1 MHNAFSAIL
10 GLIAPICLA
19 ATISNAAAA
28 PPAKAAEDRYIAARD
43 AAIEQISAIYD
54 AGNVDEAARKAEEA
68 ASADLAAQMRVILSE
83 AARAGYGPAK
93 LHIDTFNKG
102 DEGFGMLDGLRFDAT
117 LGKNGEKAGQ
127 DGADGKY
134 VEPKAHI
141 IVTTQTLFERWLR
154 AHKDWWGKDIK
165 NVPQQIGAAV
175 KDESFYTQA
184 VSSGSAV
191 VNFNS
196 LPIARPAGASFVYGM
211 LAGRTQSDIPN
222 AADNVFVSAI
232 ANGKVYIAY
241 GSIDPKVQVP
251 ACIAIRASYDK
262 KAEQAEDDLRFEK
275 IGRRAYDKLGNL
287 RQKGEDAYKR
297 CFTQNAPKQPSFAQ
311 ATRQAESLLSA
322 ALNRH

>member
-1 MHNAFSAIL
+1 MHNVFSAIL
-10 GLIAPICLA
+10 GPIVLVCLA
-19 ATISNAAAA
+19 ATISHATAA
-28 PPAKAAEDRYIAARD
+28 PAAKAAEDRYIAARD
-43 AAIEQISAIYD
+43 AAIEKISAIYD
-54 AGNVDEAARKAEEA
+54 AGNADDAARKAEEA
-68 ASADLAAQMRVILSE
+68 ASADLAAQMRAILNE
-83 AARAGYGPAK
+83 AAREGFGPAK

-134 VEPKAHI
+134 VAPRAHI
-141 IVTTQTLFERWLR
+141 IVTTQALFERWLR

-165 NVPQQIGAAV
+165 NVPQQIGVAL

-184 VSSGSAV
+184 VSSGAAV

-196 LPIARPAGASFVYGM
+196 LPIAKPAGATFVHGM

-222 AADNVFVSAI
+222 AADTVFVSAI
-232 ANGKVYIAY
+232 VNGKMYVAY

-251 ACIAIRASYDK
+251 TCIAIRTSYDK

-275 IGRRAYDKLGNL
+275 IDRKTYDRLGNL
-287 RQKGEDAYKR
+287 RQKGEDEYKR
-297 CFTQNAPKQPSFAQ
+297 CFAQNAPKQPSFTE
-311 ATRQAESLLSA
+311 ATRQAQSLLSS
-322 ALNRH
+322 ALNKR

>member
-165 NVPQQIGAAV
+165 NVPQQIGAAL

>member
-1 MHNAFSAIL
+1 MHHTFSAIF
-10 GLIAPICLA
+10 GLIIPVCLA
-19 ATISNAAAA
+19 ATISNAVAA

-43 AAIEQISAIYD
+43 AAIEKVSAIYD
-54 AGNVDEAARKAEEA
+54 AGNADDAARKAEEA
-68 ASADLAAQMRVILSE
+68 ASADLAAQMRAVLNESGRE
-83 AARAGYGPAK
+83 GFGPAK

-102 DEGFGMLDGLRFDAT
+102 DEGFCMLDGLRFDAA
-117 LGKNGEKAGQ
+117 LGKNGEKAGP

-165 NVPQQIGAAV
+165 SVPQQIGAAL
-175 KDESFYTQA
+175 KDESFYTKA

-196 LPIARPAGASFVYGM
+196 LPIAKPVGTSFAYAM
-211 LAGRTQSDIPN
+211 LAGQTQSDIPN

-275 IGRRAYDKLGNL
+275 IDRKAYDKLGNL
-287 RQKGEDAYKR
+287 RQKGEDEYKR
-297 CFTQNAPKQPSFAQ
+297 CFTERAPKQASFAE
-311 ATRQAESLLSA
+311 ATRQAERLLSA
-322 ALNRH
+322 ALNTR

>member
-43 AAIEQISAIYD
+43 AAIEQISAIYH

-165 NVPQQIGAAV
+165 NVPQQIGAAL

>member
-10 GLIAPICLA
+10 GLMAPLCLA
-19 ATISNAAAA
+19 ATISNATAA
-28 PPAKAAEDRYIAARD
+28 PAAQEAEDRYIATRD
-43 AAIEQISAIYD
+43 AAIEKISAIYD
-54 AGNVDEAARKAEEA
+54 AGNADDAARKAEET
-68 ASADLAAQMRVILSE
+68 ASADLAAQMRAILNE
-83 AARAGYGPAK
+83 AARAGFGPAR

-102 DEGFGMLDGLRFDAT
+102 DEGFGMLDGLRFET
-117 LGKNGEKAGQ
+117 VVGKNGEKAGQ

-134 VEPKAHI
+134 VAPKAHI

-165 NVPQQIGAAV
+165 NVPQQIGAAL

-196 LPIARPAGASFVYGM
+196 LPIAKPAGAAFVHGM

-222 AADNVFVSAI
+222 AADTVFVSAI
-232 ANGKVYIAY
+232 VNGKVYVAY

-275 IGRRAYDKLGNL
+275 IDRKAYDKLGNL
-287 RQKGEDAYKR
+287 RQKGEDEYKR
-297 CFTQNAPKQPSFAQ
+297 CFTQNAPKQPSFAE
-311 ATRQAESLLSA
+311 ATRQAQSLLSS
-322 ALNRH
+322 ALNKR

>member
-10 GLIAPICLA
+10 GLIVPVCLA
-19 ATISNAAAA
+19 ATISNAVAA
-28 PPAKAAEDRYIAARD
+28 PPAKAEDRYIAARD
-43 AAIEQISAIYD
+43 AAIEKISAIYD
-54 AGNVDEAARKAEEA
+54 AGNADDAARKAEEA
-68 ASADLAAQMRVILSE
+68 ASADLAAQMRAILNES
-83 AARAGYGPAK
+83 AREGFGPAK
-93 LHIDTFNKG
+93 LHSDTFNKG

-117 LGKNGEKAGQ
+117 LGKNGQKAGQ
-127 DGADGKY
+127 DGADGKH

-165 NVPQQIGAAV
+165 NVPQQIGAAL

-196 LPIARPAGASFVYGM
+196 LPIAKPAGATFAYGM

-222 AADNVFVSAI
+222 AADTVFVSAI
-232 ANGKVYIAY
+232 ANGKVYVAY
-241 GSIDPKVQVP
+241 GSIDPKVQIP
-251 ACIAIRASYDK
+251 ACIAIRASFNK

-275 IGRRAYDKLGNL
+275 IDRKTYDKLGNL
-287 RQKGEDAYKR
+287 RQKGEDEYKR
-297 CFTQNAPKQPSFAQ
+297 CFTERAPKQASFAE
-311 ATRQAESLLSA
+311 ATRQAQQLLSA
-322 ALNRH
+322 ALNTR

>member
-1 MHNAFSAIL
+1 MHTAVSAIL
-10 GLIAPICLA
+10 GLIAPVCLA
-19 ATISNAAAA
+19 ATISNATAA

-43 AAIEQISAIYD
+43 AAIEKISAIYD
-54 AGNVDEAARKAEEA
+54 AGNADDAARKAEEA
-68 ASADLAAQMRVILSE
+68 ASADLAAQMRAILNE
-83 AARAGYGPAK
+83 AAREGFGPAK
-93 LHIDTFNKG
+93 LHIDTFYKG
-102 DEGFGMLDGLRFDAT
+102 DEGFGMLDGLRFDAL

-165 NVPQQIGAAV
+165 NVPQQIGAAL

-184 VSSGSAV
+184 VSSGAAV

-196 LPIARPAGASFVYGM
+196 LPIAKPADASFANAM

-241 GSIDPKVQVP
+241 GSIDPKVQIP
-251 ACIAIRASYDK
+251 ACIAIRAGYDK

-275 IGRRAYDKLGNL
+275 IDRKAYDKLGNL
-287 RQKGEDAYKR
+287 RQKGEDEYKR
-297 CFTQNAPKQPSFAQ
+297 CFTQNAPKQASFAE
-311 ATRQAESLLSA
+311 ATRQAQKLLSA
-322 ALNRH
+322 VTRR

>member
-165 NVPQQIGAAV
+165 NVPQQIGAAL

-211 LAGRTQSDIPN
+211 LAGRTQSDISN

>member
-10 GLIAPICLA
+10 GLIAALCLA
-19 ATISNAAAA
+19 ATISNATAA
-28 PPAKAAEDRYIAARD
+28 PPAKEAEDRYIAARD
-43 AAIEQISAIYD
+43 AAIEKISAIYD
-54 AGNVDEAARKAEEA
+54 AGNADDAARKAEDA
-68 ASADLAAQMRVILSE
+68 ASADLAAQMRALLNE
-83 AARAGYGPAK
+83 AAREGFGPAK

-117 LGKNGEKAGQ
+117 LGKNGDKAGQ

-134 VEPKAHI
+134 VGPKVHI
-141 IVTTQTLFERWLR
+141 IITTQTLFERWLR

-165 NVPQQIGAAV
+165 NVPQQIGVAL

-196 LPIARPAGASFVYGM
+196 LPIVKPAGASFAYAM

-222 AADNVFVSAI
+222 AADNAFVSAI

-262 KAEQAEDDLRFEK
+262 KAEQVDDDLRFEK
-275 IGRRAYDKLGNL
+275 IDRKAYDKLGNL
-287 RQKGEDAYKR
+287 RQKGEDEYRR
-297 CFTQNAPKQPSFAQ
+297 CFTLNAPKQASFAE
-311 ATRQAESLLSA
+311 ATRQAQKLLSA
-322 ALNRH
+322 AMGR

>member
-1 MHNAFSAIL
+1 MSRCVSPPQSRH
-10 GLIAPICLA
+10 
-19 ATISNAAAA
+19 ATAA

-43 AAIEQISAIYD
+43 AAIEKISVIYD
-54 AGNVDEAARKAEEA
+54 AGNADDAARKAEEA
-68 ASADLAAQMRVILSE
+68 ASADLAAQMRAILNE
-83 AARAGYGPAK
+83 AARTGFGPAK

-102 DEGFGMLDGLRFDAT
+102 DEGFGMLDGLRFDAL

-141 IVTTQTLFERWLR
+141 IVTSQTLFERWLH
-154 AHKDWWGKDIK
+154 AHKEWWNNNVK
-165 NVPQQIGAAV
+165 NVPQQIGAAL

-196 LPIARPAGASFVYGM
+196 LPIAKPPGATFAYGM
-211 LAGRTQSDIPN
+211 LAGRTQSDIPD
-222 AADNVFVSAI
+222 AADTVFVSAI
-232 ANGKVYIAY
+232 ANGKVYVAY
-241 GSIDPKVQVP
+241 GSIDPKVQIP

-275 IGRRAYDKLGNL
+275 IGRKAYDRLGNL
-287 RQKGEDAYKR
+287 RQKGEDEYKR
-297 CFTQNAPKQPSFAQ
+297 CFTQNAPKQASFAE
-311 ATRQAESLLSA
+311 ATRQAQRLLSS
-322 ALNRH
+322 ALNTR

>member
-165 NVPQQIGAAV
+165 NVPQQIGAAL

-287 RQKGEDAYKR
+287 RQKGEHAYKR